1 MGLMY
6 AFPVYICL
14 KRFHYI
20 FSSLLTDRADGQ
32 LRRLLMGCAC
42 IPTDEMAGVENGW
55 EMSCQARA
63 FACIET

>member
-1 MGLMY
+1 MY
-6 AFPVYICL
+6 ASPVYTCL
-14 KRFHYI
+14 KLFHRI

-32 LRRLLMGCAC
+32 LCWLLMGCAC
-42 IPTDEMAGVENGW
+42 IPTDEMAGVENDW